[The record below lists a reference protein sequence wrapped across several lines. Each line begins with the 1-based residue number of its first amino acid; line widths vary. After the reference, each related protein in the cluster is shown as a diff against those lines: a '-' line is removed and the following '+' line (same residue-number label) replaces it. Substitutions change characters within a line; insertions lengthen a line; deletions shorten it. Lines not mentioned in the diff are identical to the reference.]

1 MNNLKYKSSY
11 SDLPLVIARKSLNEI
26 FEATASTGDEPRT
39 ITRPA
44 GSGRL
49 SKLAKGVSDFAK
61 NDPDGLLRAIE
72 IIDYKPHEDK
82 SKTIAGIF
90 NRIITSKIDGDV
102 YFQYIFDEV
111 KISDNKI
118 LIKIMQYS
126 CEDKDENIV
135 AVSARTCGS
144 IVSSIIYAAATSERN
159 RKLEWNENAGDKIE
173 IKYGGNEKV
182 VVITVRS

>member
-11 SDLPLVIARKSLNEI
+11 HDLPLIIKRKSLSEI
-26 FEATASTGDEPRT
+26 LETSASSRETPRT
-39 ITRPA
+39 TARPA

-49 SKLAKGVSDFAK
+49 SKLAKHISEFAK
-61 NDPDGLLRAIE
+61 NDPDGLLRALD
-72 IIDYKPHEDK
+72 IIDYKSHEDK

-111 KISDNKI
+111 KTSGNKI
-118 LIKIMQYS
+118 LIKVMQYS
-126 CEDKDENIV
+126 CEDKDEKVV

-144 IVSSIIYAAATSERN
+144 IVHSILYAAATSEKN
-159 RKLEWNENAGDKIE
+159 KKIEWDETTGDKVE
-173 IKYGGNEKV
+173 ITYGGNEKV

>member
-1 MNNLKYKSSY
+1 MNNAKYKSSY
-11 SDLPLVIARKSLNEI
+11 DDLPLIIKRKSLNEI
-26 FEATASTGDEPRT
+26 LETPASSRETPRT
-39 ITRPA
+39 TARPA

-49 SKLAKGVSDFAK
+49 SKLAKHISEFAK
-61 NDPDGLLRAIE
+61 NDPDGLLRSLD

-111 KISDNKI
+111 KTSGNKI
-118 LIKIMQYS
+118 LIKVMQYS

-144 IVSSIIYAAATSERN
+144 IVHSILYAAATSEKN
-159 RKLEWNENAGDKIE
+159 KKIEWDETSGDKVE
-173 IKYGGNEKV
+173 ITYGGNEKV